1 MARQQSSGSTLE
13 PLLNAQVANL
23 LRRYGLEAQAEQPI
37 AGRNRRHHR
46 IDILV
51 ELDDSAVA
59 IEAEF
64 SPARTVRQDATKRL
78 PAEALYWRGLP
89 VTSVFTLVYPEFM
102 KRLPESDVA
111 DKLAQCESL
120 AFEQGVRSKQN
131 PTLPL
136 SGMTEGDIE
145 WTASQIGSIRDLA
158 ELLHDF
164 WVQSGQTITIEETV
178 DVASHAIA
186 DAARILERA
195 PTLQQVD
202 DGDPAATCAL
212 IWLNALLF
220 QELLAKDLSPDLLP
234 APHKGKVIR
243 RPHGRPDDLLR
254 QWSEILEINWYPIFD
269 VARSTLADIPSPL
282 DVNALNILKPCARTM
297 AENQVIRRHDVAG
310 RIFHRLLETRKFLA
324 TNYTTIPAAV
334 LLAELAFDDK
344 APCWEGM
351 AWDDPDALAHKL
363 RIVDPAC
370 GSGTLLMAAVQE
382 VIKRHR
388 RAHPEDTASTIK
400 EVFENSILGY
410 DVVPGAV
417 HLTATTLSMAETRQ
431 VLQDLPI
438 YRMPHDVNDRG
449 LARLGSLDFLHKA
462 PNHNFIS
469 SQDLFVKPEAV
480 RTTGTG
486 ETKEDV
492 RFPDSC
498 TLIISNPPYTRAGG
512 PGSVDN
518 TDWNPVFGSVLSKRD
533 QTVMKGALK
542 KTLGGTPGSLY
553 AGLGS
558 AFMVLADERLD
569 IDGRLAFVL
578 PATVLTGSR
587 WAPIRKMLLDHYDV
601 EWVVVSHDPRN
612 RSEKPGLPGR
622 RYIAFSESTR
632 IAEALIVA
640 TKRDGGKEAKGRTRF
655 VNLRRIPDE
664 PIEAMAIARSLLVG
678 REVEGQSAITV
689 GKKEWGEVIS
699 VKQKDLSDDSWAHAT
714 FIQSDLTQKTIE
726 FRDTGFLGEVQVPLT
741 LLGNLSE
748 FGPYE
753 MQIKNPKQGLFDI
766 VETDDVTAWGEPA
779 IWHHSAKHMVH
790 LRMGANAKLRRRT
803 DRSSEEQD
811 DMLTKASHLHIAREL
826 GHAPQRLAAVY
837 TDQAMLGV
845 SSWISLTLQDY
856 RQGAEKTLCLWLN
869 STLGLLLRIVQA
881 NRPYL
886 GRSRLP
892 HELAYELSVL
902 DVKTLTAEQL
912 REGESIFEDLAG
924 KTLQG
929 FAQLAVD
936 PVRREL
942 DCRLAQLLGVSQEAM
957 NQLVKALANEPLLTT
972 RH

>member
-1 MARQQSSGSTLE
+1 M
-13 PLLNAQVANL
+13 
-23 LRRYGLEAQAEQPI
+23 
-37 AGRNRRHHR
+37 
-46 IDILV
+46 
-51 ELDDSAVA
+51 ELDDIAVA

-64 SPARTVRQDATKRL
+64 APARTVRQDATKRL

-89 VTSVFTLVYPEFM
+89 VTSVFTLVYPKSM

-120 AFEQGVRSKQN
+120 AFAQGVRSEQN

-136 SGMTEGDIE
+136 PGMTEGDIE
-145 WTASQIGSIRDLA
+145 WITSQAGSVRDLA
-158 ELLHDF
+158 ELLHGF
-164 WVQSGQTITIEETV
+164 WVRSGQTTTIEETV
-178 DVASHAIA
+178 AAASHAIA

-234 APHKGKVIR
+234 APHRGKVIR

-254 QWSEILEINWYPIFD
+254 QWYEILEINWYPIFD

-282 DVNALNILKPCARTM
+282 DVNALDILKPCARTM

-363 RIVDPAC
+363 RVVDPAC

-400 EVFENSILGY
+400 VVLENSILGY
-410 DVVPGAV
+410 DVVPSAV

-431 VLQDLPI
+431 VLHDLPI

-462 PNHNFIS
+462 PNHNS
-469 SQDLFVKPEAV
+469 VQSQDLFVKSDAV

-533 QTVMKGALK
+533 QNKMHNALT
-542 KTLGGTPGSLY
+542 KTLKGTPGRLY

-558 AFMVLADERLD
+558 AFMVLADERLAVG
-569 IDGRLAFVL
+569 GRLAFVL

-587 WAPIRKMLLDHYDV
+587 WAPIRKMLLDRYDV
-601 EWVVVSHDPRN
+601 EWVVVSHDDRN
-612 RSEKPGLPGR
+612 RSAKSGLPGR
-622 RYIAFSESTR
+622 LYIAFSESTR
-632 IAEALIVA
+632 MAEALIVA
-640 TKRDGGKEAKGRTRF
+640 TKRDDRREAKGRTRF
-655 VNLRRIPDE
+655 VNLRQIPDE
-664 PIEAMAIARSLLVG
+664 PIEAMAIARALLVS

-714 FIQSDLTQKTIE
+714 FIQSDLTQKTIT
-726 FRDTGFLGEVQVPLT
+726 FRDTGIFGDVQVPLAP
-741 LLGNLSE
+741 LGNLSE
-748 FGPYE
+748 LGPYH
-753 MQIKNPKQGLFDI
+753 MQIKNPTQGLFDI

-779 IWHHSAKHMVH
+779 IWHHSSKRMLH
-790 LRMGANAKLRRRT
+790 LRMGANARLRRRP
-803 DRSSEEQD
+803 DKSSAKQD
-811 DMLTKASHLHIAREL
+811 DMLTKASHLHLAGEL
-826 GHAPQRLAAVY
+826 RHAPQRLAAVY
-837 TDQAMLGV
+837 TDRAMLGV
-845 SSWISLTLQDY
+845 RSWISLTIQDS
-856 RQGAEKTLCLWLN
+856 RQGAEKTLCLWFN
-869 STLGLLLRIVQA
+869 STMGLLLRIVQA

-886 GRSRLP
+886 GRSGLP

-912 REGESIFEDLAG
+912 KEGERIFEDLAS

-957 NQLVKALANEPLLTT
+957 NQLANTLANEPLLTT